1 LLVPLVVGGERFEAG
16 TLLAEVRA
24 LDGEVRERLVAR
36 SPGFVI
42 ALPEVAHVAIG
53 TSCAT
58 VAIPDEG

>member
-1 LLVPLVVGGERFEAG
+1 
-16 TLLAEVRA
+16 
-24 LDGEVRERLVAR
+24 VRERLVAR